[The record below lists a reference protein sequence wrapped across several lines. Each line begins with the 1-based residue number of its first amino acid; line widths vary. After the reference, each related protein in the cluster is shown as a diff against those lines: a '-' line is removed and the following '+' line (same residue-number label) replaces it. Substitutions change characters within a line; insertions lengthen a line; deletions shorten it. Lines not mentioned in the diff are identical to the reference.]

1 MKNNP
6 YEANY
11 KALLI
16 DTILKGGLQKVRDNN
31 FAYAQAGVSI
41 EFRSDFDEFPMLTSK
56 EMFFKNIKFELYW
69 LLSGSTNINYLK
81 NNGVSIWNLWADKD
95 GDIGETYGRILRSF
109 NGVDQFKDAIEDL
122 KTGNES
128 RRLVISMW
136 NPGAIKKGNLAP
148 CYFAFQFVQINKVL
162 NIIVSQRS
170 ADLFI
175 GLPYDIAVFYL
186 LLSIVSKSLNL
197 LRGKV
202 RINIGNAH
210 VYKEHTKAVETY
222 VKNEMYSL
230 PTLVNQQNKITGFDV
245 SDIWIRDY
253 EHEKFIKAK
262 IIV

>member
-1 MKNNP
+1 MNNS
-6 YEANY
+6 YESNY

-16 DTILKGGLQKVRDNN
+16 DTISRGGLQKVRDNN

-41 EFRSDFDEFPMLTSK
+41 EFRSNYDEFPMLTSK
-56 EMFFKNIKFELYW
+56 EMYFKNVKYELHW

-81 NNGVSIWNLWADKD
+81 DNGVSIWNLWADKD

-109 NGVDQFKDAIEDL
+109 NGVDQFKNAIEDL

-128 RRLVISMW
+128 RRLVVSLW
-136 NPGAIKKGNLAP
+136 NPEAIKKGNLAP
-148 CYFAFQFVQINKVL
+148 CYHAFQFVQINKIL

-170 ADLFI
+170 ADLFV

-186 LLSIVSKSLNL
+186 LLDLVTKSLGL

-210 VYKEHTKAVETY
+210 VYKEHLEGV
-222 VKNEMYSL
+222 NEYIKRPMYKL
-230 PTLVNQQNKITGFDV
+230 PSIVNSNTIVTGFNPSEV
-245 SDIWIRDY
+245 WLRDY
-253 EHEKFIKAK
+253 VCEKFIKAK